1 MFSSIIKLYLLYTFV
16 LTFALN
22 VIILK
27 MLIKNSFIALFIYR
41 LLFKLY
47 KKQKRLI
54 AADAVKKKLLKII
67 NIIKR

>member
-1 MFSSIIKLYLLYTFV
+1 
-16 LTFALN
+16 
-22 VIILK
+22 